1 MPAVFE
7 RQTFMKWLITFAL
20 SGAILLIPVTDTFT
34 SDMRTFLAITI
45 FGLCI
50 AAFEF
55 FDIFVPSI
63 FLPTAYLVS
72 GCLPI
77 EAAFSGWTTTVIW
90 ICFGAF
96 LLAHSFDEI
105 GLLNRIAYWVILKSG
120 GTFNRTMLGLML
132 AGVVLTIITFGNS
145 YIIMITLGYGI
156 CKSLDL
162 GKSKDSA
169 LMMFAALIGSMTTRG
184 VIYAPTNLSLINAGA
199 QALLPDFELTWLQQ
213 WFYCW
218 PILIV
223 TAVLYVLLVK
233 LRKNSQA
240 VDSSAF
246 IRQRYE
252 ELGPMSVK
260 EKKGLAVLAIMLIY
274 LLTQPLHGLPMDYG
288 FMVLPWLLVL
298 PGVRVAT
305 GSCFK
310 RFDFGMIFFAAACI
324 AIGTG
329 AARLGIGAL
338 FSSMVT
344 PILSPL
350 PASLAT
356 LSVFLLGTI
365 LNFFMTP
372 LAFLAGFSTPITQ
385 IAVDLGINPAGPLFM
400 LNFAC
405 DAIFLPYEYIP
416 YLIAY
421 SFGVMT
427 MQDFL
432 RLNIYKF
439 VVVTLGLL
447 VLMLPYWLLV
457 GLL

>member
-1 MPAVFE
+1 MAVSID
-7 RQTFMKWLITFAL
+7 RNQLIKWLVTFGI
-20 SGAILLIPVTDTFT
+20 SGAVLLIPVTETFT
-34 SDMRTFLAITI
+34 RDMRTFLVITI

-55 FDIFVPSI
+55 FDIFVPSV

-77 EAAFSGWTTTVIW
+77 ETAFSGWTTTVLW
-90 ICFGAF
+90 ICIGAF
-96 LLAHSFDEI
+96 VLAHSFDDI

-132 AGVVLTIITFGNS
+132 AGVVLSTITFGNA
-145 YIIMITLGYGI
+145 YIIMITLGFGI
-156 CKSLDL
+156 CKSLNL
-162 GKSKDSA
+162 GRSWDSA

-184 VIYAPTNLSLINAGA
+184 VIYAPTNLSMINAGA
-199 QALLPDFELTWLQQ
+199 QAIVPDFELNWLDQ

-218 PILIV
+218 PIFIIV
-223 TAVLYVLLVK
+223 AVLYVLLVK
-233 LRKNSQA
+233 VRKNSSA
-240 VDSSAF
+240 MDSSEF
-246 IRQRYE
+246 IREKYE
-252 ELGPMSVK
+252 ALGPMSAK
-260 EKKGLAVLAIMLIY
+260 EKKGLSVLALMLIY
-274 LLTQPLHGLPMDYG
+274 LLTQPLHKLPMDYG

-305 GSCFK
+305 SSCFK
-310 RFDFGMIFFAAACI
+310 KFDFGMIFFAAACV

-329 AARLGIGAL
+329 AAKLGIGSL

-344 PILSPL
+344 PILAPL
-350 PASLAT
+350 PGSMTT
-356 LSVFLLGTI
+356 LCVFLLGVV

-372 LAFLAGFSTPITQ
+372 MAFLTGFSAPITQ
-385 IAVDLGINPAGPLFM
+385 IAVDLGLNPAGPLFM
-400 LNFAC
+400 LNFSS
-405 DAIFLPYEYIP
+405 DAIFLPYEYVP

-421 SFGVMT
+421 SFGVIS

-432 RLNIYKF
+432 KLSVLKF
-439 VVVTLGLL
+439 VVVLIGLL

-457 GLL
+457 GLI

>member
-1 MPAVFE
+1 MSLTVDRNALI
-7 RQTFMKWLITFAL
+7 KWLITFGI
-20 SGAILLIPVTDTFT
+20 SGAILLVPTTETFT
-34 SDMRTFLAITI
+34 HNMHLFLAITI

-72 GCLPI
+72 GCLSI
-77 EAAFSGWTTTVIW
+77 DVAFSGWTTTVIW
-90 ICFGAF
+90 ICIGAF
-96 LLAHSFDEI
+96 LLAHSFDDI

-132 AGVVLTIITFGNS
+132 AGIVLSIITFGNS

-156 CKSLDL
+156 CKSLEL

-184 VIYAPTNLSLINAGA
+184 AIYAPTNLSLINAGA
-199 QALLPDFELTWLQQ
+199 QAVAPGFELTWLDQ

-218 PILIV
+218 PIFLIV
-223 TAVLYVLLVK
+223 AVLYVMLVK
-233 LRKNSQA
+233 MRKDSTA

-246 IRQRYE
+246 IRERYE
-252 ELGPMSVK
+252 ALGPMSSK
-260 EKKGLAVLAIMLIY
+260 EKKGLAVLGTMLIY
-274 LLTQPLHGLPMDYG
+274 LLTQPLHQLPMDYG

-298 PGVRVAT
+298 PVIRVAT
-305 GSCFK
+305 SSCFK
-310 RFDFGMIFFAAACI
+310 RFDFGMIFFASACI

-329 AARLGIGAL
+329 AAKLGIGTL
-338 FSSMVT
+338 FSTMVT
-344 PILSPL
+344 PILAPL
-350 PASLAT
+350 PASIAT
-356 LSVFLLGTI
+356 LCVFLLGTL

-385 IAVDLGINPAGPLFM
+385 IAVDLGLNPAGPLFM

-405 DAIFLPYEYIP
+405 DAIFLPYEYVP

-421 SFGVMT
+421 SFGVIS

-432 RLNIYKF
+432 KLNVLKF
-439 VVVTLGLL
+439 ILVTIGLL
-447 VLMLPYWLLV
+447 VLMLPYWMLV